1 MKTIGLIGGM
11 SWESSVDYYK
21 IINETVKAKLG
32 GLHSAKCI
40 LYSFEFDQIESLQ
53 HQGNWQELTN
63 IMVDAAEKL
72 KKSGADFI
80 VICTNTMHKMAG
92 DIEKRAGIKVLHIAE
107 VTAQQ
112 IVAQKMKKVALLG
125 TKFTMEQDFYK
136 KILTESY
143 HIDVII
149 PNEQE
154 RNMIHAVIYNELC
167 QGIIKASSREEYQ
180 KVTNRLIASGA
191 EGIVLGCTEIP
202 LLIHEKD
209 CMVPLFNTTNIH
221 AVAAVEFALKEK

>member
-1 MKTIGLIGGM
+1 M
-11 SWESSVDYYK
+11 
-21 IINETVKAKLG
+21 
-32 GLHSAKCI
+32 
-40 LYSFEFDQIESLQ
+40 Q

-107 VTAQQ
+107 VTAEK

-136 KILTESY
+136 KILTKGY
-143 HIDVII
+143 HIEVMI
-149 PNEQE
+149 PNEKE
-154 RNMIHAVIYNELC
+154 RNIIHAVIYNELC
-167 QGIIKASSREEYQ
+167 QGIIKESSREKYQ
-180 KVTNRLIASGA
+180 GIINRLIASGA
-191 EGIVLGCTEIP
+191 EGIILGCTEIP
-202 LLIHEKD
+202 ALIQQKE
-209 CMVPLFNTTNIH
+209 CLVPLFNTTNIH
-221 AVAAVEFALKEK
+221 AVAAVEFALR

>member
-1 MKTIGLIGGM
+1 LKTIGLIGGM

-53 HQGNWQELTN
+53 HQENWQELTN

-80 VICTNTMHKMAG
+80 VICTNTMHKMAS

-107 VTAQQ
+107 VTAKK
-112 IVAQKMKKVALLG
+112 IVAKKMKKVALLG

-136 KILTESY
+136 KILTEDY
-143 HIDVII
+143 HIEVMI

-154 RNMIHAVIYNELC
+154 RNIIHAVIYNELC
-167 QGIIKASSREEYQ
+167 QGIIKVSSREEYQ
-180 KVTNRLIASGA
+180 KIINRLIASGA

-202 LLIHEKD
+202 SLIQEKD

-221 AVAAVEFALKEK
+221 AVAAVEFALGEK